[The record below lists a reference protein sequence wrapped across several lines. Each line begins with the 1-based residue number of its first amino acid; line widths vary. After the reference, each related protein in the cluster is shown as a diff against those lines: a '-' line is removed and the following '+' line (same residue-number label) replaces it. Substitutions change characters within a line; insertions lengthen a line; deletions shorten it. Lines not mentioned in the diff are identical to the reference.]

1 MKKQVFIGAAA
12 LLALGASG
20 AALAQDGDDI
30 ALDVPAD
37 AMPSYA
43 ESIRCGTVLTMVAG
57 MIEDDDAA
65 TASSMEEAGMQFSV
79 LAALTEGDT
88 ESVDEDADRIANEIV
103 AFSENDDPAAFVE
116 RMQGETVACRAIK
129 DAHTPAFV
137 AVEALLA
144 QFEDEE

>member
-1 MKKQVFIGAAA
+1 
-12 LLALGASG
+12 
-20 AALAQDGDDI
+20 
-30 ALDVPAD
+30 
-37 AMPSYA
+37 
-43 ESIRCGTVLTMVAG
+43 
-57 MIEDDDAA
+57 
-65 TASSMEEAGMQFSV
+65 MEEAGMQFSV